1 MGALYWK
8 DTTGAADV
16 CKAVTD
22 CAGTNGH
29 ATPVTRV
36 QVDAATATADRT
48 CTPCSNGF
56 WAAAGDNTN
65 CVAVAMKCGD
75 QVAVGGA
82 APVMREITSV
92 ATITADIGCGAC
104 ASGSFPSS
112 ATGACTACTLVAG
125 SIAGTPL
132 TCTSASDSRVTGHK
146 CLACAAKTVGAAG
159 AHDTCTEAC
168 AAGSYRANTGL
179 CTACS
184 TVNDAATGATY
195 TCASSTT
202 TRFATGG
209 CTALTHYKVAG
220 LTADSCKLIT
230 ACSSNQATGACF
242 PRVQVDAPTAT
253 ADRTC
258 TSCAAGTFAA
268 NGQTNCVACSINN
281 ADATANAVTY
291 TCTSNADVR
300 FATGGCAATHYKV
313 AGLTADSCKLI
324 TACEV
329 SAGVPSTQL
338 TGACFA
344 RVQVDAPTATADR
357 TCTVCAAGTFAP
369 NGQTNCVAHT
379 VCGTQVG
386 GASRLVGAS
395 GILAG
400 SCALCTAGTF
410 AAGDGDCA
418 ACTPVANSEGLTCAS
433 ATTSRV
439 TKCAA
444 TYGWTS
450 GGAGHDTCVA
460 ACPCGQWAKP
470 WVTGQPLRCTAHG
483 VCGDQLAGA
492 VMRATTTAGTATA
505 DKVCADC
512 AADTYAA
519 GYWADCAAITA
530 CGAQLT
536 CGARVE
542 VDAAT
547 TTADRTCTACA
558 DGTYEG
564 AGRNCVECTAISG
577 ASAVTCTSNADSIAT
592 TCVAQCPKKT
602 TPTAAAGTCS
612 STCAAGYWDN
622 SDTCDACTPV
632 TNAGAVTCTS
642 ATTSVTGGACDAGYF
657 LTAVAGTADICTMDT
672 VCDASRPQVTA
683 ATDTADTKCT
693 DCPTGESSEVNGGV
707 CAKTTTAAP
716 AATTAAPG
724 SATTAAPAAT
734 TAAPAGGVAAGN
746 TATIGFA
753 SVVLAVFA
761 AVGL

>member
-1 MGALYWK
+1 
-8 DTTGAADV
+8 
-16 CKAVTD
+16 
-22 CAGTNGH
+22 
-29 ATPVTRV
+29 
-36 QVDAATATADRT
+36 
-48 CTPCSNGF
+48 
-56 WAAAGDNTN
+56 
-65 CVAVAMKCGD
+65 
-75 QVAVGGA
+75 
-82 APVMREITSV
+82 MREILAV
-92 ATITADIGCGAC
+92 ATTTAQIACGAC
-104 ASGSFPSS
+104 ASGSF
-112 ATGACTACTLVAG
+112 
-125 SIAGTPL
+125 
-132 TCTSASDSRVTGHK
+132 
-146 CLACAAKTVGAAG
+146 AAGAAG
-159 AHDTCTEAC
+159 APDECKATC
-168 AAGSYRANTGL
+168 AAGSYRAGSGL
-179 CTACS
+179 CTTCGADA
-184 TVNDAATGATY
+184 NAAATGVTY
-195 TCASSTT
+195 TCTT
-202 TRFATGG
+202 GPGDRQMTGACAANFYLVETG
-209 CTALTHYKVAG
+209 AADVCTAV
-220 LTADSCKLIT
+220 T
-230 ACSSNQATGACF
+230 ACSSNQLTGACF
-242 PRVQVDAPTAT
+242 KRVEVDAPTAT

-258 TSCAAGTFAA
+258 TPCAAGTFAA
-268 NGQTNCVACSINN
+268 NGQTNCAACTIAN

-300 FATGGCAATHYKV
+300 FATGGCAATYYKV
-313 AGLTADSCKLI
+313 AGTNADSCALI

-418 ACTPVANSEGLTCAS
+418 ACTPVANSEGLTCTD
-433 ATTSRV
+433 ATDSRV

-483 VCGDQLAGA
+483 VCGDQLNPNQ
-492 VMRATTTAGTATA
+492 RATTTAGTATA

-530 CGAQLT
+530 CGTQLT

-577 ASAVTCTSNADSIAT
+577 ASAVTCTSSTDSRTAA
-592 TCVAQCPKKT
+592 CAAQCPLKT
-602 TPTAAAGTCS
+602 SATADSCGP
-612 STCAAGYWDN
+612 TCATGYWDN
-622 SDTCDACTPV
+622 SATCDACTAV

-642 ATTSVTGGACDAGYF
+642 ATTSKVTSGACDAGYF
-657 LTAVAGTADICTMDT
+657 LTAVDGTADICTMDT

>member
-209 CTALTHYKVAG
+209 CTALPHYKVAG
-220 LTADSCKLIT
+220 LTADSCAAVT
-230 ACSSNQATGACF
+230 VCSSNQLTGACSK
-242 PRVQVDAPTAT
+242 RDEVDAPTAT

-258 TSCAAGTFAA
+258 TPCAAGTFAP
-268 NGQTNCVACSINN
+268 NGQTNCAACTIAN

-300 FATGGCAATHYKV
+300 FATGGCAATYYKV
-313 AGLTADSCKLI
+313 AGTNADPCALI
-324 TACEV
+324 TAC
-329 SAGVPSTQL
+329 GNQL
-338 TGACFA
+338 AGACSA
-344 RVQVDAPTATADR
+344 RVEVDAPTATADR
-357 TCTVCAAGTFAP
+357 TCTPCAAGSYAAA
-369 NGQTNCVAHT
+369 NGNCLAHT
-379 VCGTQVG
+379 T
-386 GASRLVGAS
+386 
-395 GILAG
+395 
-400 SCALCTAGTF
+400 
-410 AAGDGDCA
+410 
-418 ACTPVANSEGLTCAS
+418 
-433 ATTSRV
+433 
-439 TKCAA
+439 
-444 TYGWTS
+444 
-450 GGAGHDTCVA
+450 
-460 ACPCGQWAKP
+460 
-470 WVTGQPLRCTAHG
+470 
-483 VCGDQLAGA
+483 CGDQ
-492 VMRATTTAGTATA
+492 V
-505 DKVCADC
+505 
-512 AADTYAA
+512 
-519 GYWADCAAITA
+519 
-530 CGAQLT
+530 
-536 CGARVE
+536 
-542 VDAAT
+542 
-547 TTADRTCTACA
+547 
-558 DGTYEG
+558 
-564 AGRNCVECTAISG
+564 
-577 ASAVTCTSNADSIAT
+577 AS
-592 TCVAQCPKKT
+592 
-602 TPTAAAGTCS
+602 
-612 STCAAGYWDN
+612 
-622 SDTCDACTPV
+622 
-632 TNAGAVTCTS
+632 
-642 ATTSVTGGACDAGYF
+642 
-657 LTAVAGTADICTMDT
+657 
-672 VCDASRPQVTA
+672 
-683 ATDTADTKCT
+683 
-693 DCPTGESSEVNGGV
+693 
-707 CAKTTTAAP
+707 
-716 AATTAAPG
+716 
-724 SATTAAPAAT
+724 
-734 TAAPAGGVAAGN
+734 
-746 TATIGFA
+746 
-753 SVVLAVFA
+753 
-761 AVGL
+761 